1 MYESLL
7 YKMRMYNMDENSE
20 SRDLEQEEGRSS
32 NGASKET
39 RTKKKKNN
47 QPVNVAKT
55 VLEQGRV
62 HSGESESKAI
72 QHWGDTGDSQLNLGH
87 DFDIPLSSTLPSSLL
102 VTPFS

>member
-32 NGASKET
+32 NGASKQT
-39 RTKKKKNN
+39 RTKKKKTKT
-47 QPVNVAKT
+47 VYVAKT

-62 HSGESESKAI
+62 HSSESESKAI
-72 QHWGDTGDSQLNLGH
+72 QHWGDTGDSQLSLGH